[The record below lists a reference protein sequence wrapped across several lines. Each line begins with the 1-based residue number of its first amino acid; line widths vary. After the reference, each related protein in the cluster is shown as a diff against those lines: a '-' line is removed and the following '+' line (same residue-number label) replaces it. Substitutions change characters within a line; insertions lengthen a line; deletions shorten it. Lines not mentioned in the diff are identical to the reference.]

1 MVSTN
6 ISVMLFRCVYV
17 CWRVVHMF
25 VHVCCVT
32 GWTQTVVQL
41 RSFKVA
47 FRAPGSESRKSR
59 NLRDFF
65 EICLGIF
72 EDSKSHGMSY
82 EISFHCKLCYSA
94 IWSYDDV
101 ISNDLV
107 SLIWWLRWFQ
117 IRGVSMCFILHFGK
131 AFSLLKFHIR
141 PCVAPSLDLCKYDVA
156 WLALRMPCLLIP
168 CYTFCSTM
176 MMMFFF
182 FFGSLLRPKVPWR
195 RFRGRVT
202 FEVSDCLSV
211 SPGATCVIAC
221 AGNYAGKLTT
231 QTAHSHEPRSAKFR
245 QSARDWK
252 VVWSRKQLSTSEKF
266 GFPSDF
272 LKFRVVWGQWKL
284 VVHQAWGCDG
294 RWSIWHGQIHAE
306 TWEKT

>member
-25 VHVCCVT
+25 VHVCCLT

-156 WLALRMPCLLIP
+156 WLALRLPCLLIP
-168 CYTFCSTM
+168 CYTFCATM

-182 FFGSLLRPKVPWR
+182 FFREFASPKGSVASFSWSGSVWGFGLPQRVSGRDVCHRMRWELCWEVDNSDSSQPRTTFRQIPPECKRLKSGMISKTTFNFGKVRISLRFPQVSCCLRPMEARCPPGLGMWW
-195 RFRGRVT
+195 
-202 FEVSDCLSV
+202 EVV
-211 SPGATCVIAC
+211 YMTRTNTC
-221 AGNYAGKLTT
+221 
-231 QTAHSHEPRSAKFR
+231 
-245 QSARDWK
+245 
-252 VVWSRKQLSTSEKF
+252 
-266 GFPSDF
+266 
-272 LKFRVVWGQWKL
+272 
-284 VVHQAWGCDG
+284 
-294 RWSIWHGQIHAE
+294 
-306 TWEKT
+306 